1 MVEREANIDIVFR
14 NGLKD
19 YEALPPPEVWDNVYP
34 QIQKSRNTYR
44 FARYAALVIVLL
56 TLSFFSYRISR
67 EIATL
72 PENNIMAFDI
82 NSSPPVSNQY
92 VASNQRIVKE
102 EKYLAKT
109 SEEATADDKDK
120 IAISHPDT
128 PVNTQTY
135 YARDPVSLSAGNN
148 RQLQRKPFEASSPAS
163 FNPYQT
169 IVADYQLYPAE
180 LPVNKTEKWSI
191 AALASPTYYSS
202 INSGNDELYKQMTA
216 SEQPLVSYT
225 GGIALAY
232 KVNRRFSIQSGLYY
246 SSVGQM
252 VEGINSYGGFREYDY
267 TKGDR
272 NFEVLTS
279 TGTLYTNNADVFI
292 ESVDGNR
299 VITSYTR
306 DVFDPKK
313 SDLEYIN
320 NTLRQS
326 LSYLEVPII
335 LRYKIVDKTLDFNLI
350 GGVSYNMLLD
360 NSVYTI
366 VEGGK
371 YPIGATDGLNFLTIS
386 SSLGMGMEYNLS
398 KKFSLNLEPTFR
410 YYLNPFNTSGYSSH
424 PYSFGVFSGVSYK
437 F

>member
-1 MVEREANIDIVFR
+1 MAEREVNIDIVFR

-19 YEALPPPEVWDNVYP
+19 LEALPPPEVWDKVYP
-34 QIQKSRNTYR
+34 HIKKPVYAYR
-44 FARYAALVIVLL
+44 IARYAAVTIVLL

-67 EIATL
+67 DITTL
-72 PENNIMAFDI
+72 PTNNYIAFDI
-82 NSSPPVSNQY
+82 ASPSPLTDQYIASSQEVAEQKMYLVNSPRTTPVDS
-92 VASNQRIVKE
+92 
-102 EKYLAKT
+102 KY
-109 SEEATADDKDK
+109 E
-120 IAISHPDT
+120 IAISHPDVM
-128 PVNTQTY
+128 VNTPAY
-135 YARDPVSLSAGNN
+135 YDREPVSLSSDYD
-148 RQLQRKPFEASSPAS
+148 RQLQRRQYKVSSPA
-163 FNPYQT
+163 NYDPYRT
-169 IVADYQLYPAE
+169 DVAYYQLYPSDV
-180 LPVNKTEKWSI
+180 PVEKTEKWSI

-202 INSGNDELYKQMTA
+202 INSGSNELYRQMAA

-225 GGIALAY
+225 GGVALAY
-232 KVNRRFSIQSGLYY
+232 KVNKRFSIQSGLYY

-279 TGTLYTNNADVFI
+279 TGTLFTNNADVFL

-299 VITSYTR
+299 VVTSYTK
-306 DVFDPKK
+306 DVFDPQK
-313 SDLEYIN
+313 SNLKYIN
-320 NTLRQS
+320 NTLRQN
-326 LSYLEVPII
+326 LSYLELPVI
-335 LRYKIVDKTLDFNLI
+335 LRYKIIDKTLDFNLI

-398 KKFSLNLEPTFR
+398 RKFSLNLEPTFR
-410 YYLNPFNTSGYSSH
+410 YYLNPFNTTGSSLH
-424 PYSFGVFSGVSYK
+424 PYSFGIFSGVSYK

>member
-1 MVEREANIDIVFR
+1 MADRETNIDIVFR

-19 YEALPPPEVWDNVYP
+19 YEALPPPEVWDKVYP
-34 QIQKSRNTYR
+34 HIKKSGNTYR
-44 FARYAALVIVLL
+44 IARYAAVIIVLL

-67 EIATL
+67 DIATL
-72 PENNIMAFDI
+72 PSNNYMAFDI
-82 NSSPPVSNQY
+82 VSPSPLTDQY
-92 VASNQRIVKE
+92 VAVAEEFVEYETYLVKSSQ
-102 EKYLAKT
+102 KT
-109 SEEATADDKDK
+109 PADSKHE
-120 IAISHPDT
+120 IAVSHPDGM
-128 PVNTQTY
+128 VNTPAY
-135 YARDPVSLSAGNN
+135 YDREPVSLSSDYD
-148 RQLQRKPFEASSPAS
+148 RQLQRKQFKASSPAS
-163 FNPYQT
+163 YDPYQSN
-169 IVADYQLYPAE
+169 VADYQLYPSDI
-180 LPVNKTEKWSI
+180 PVQKTEKWSI

-202 INSGNDELYKQMTA
+202 INSGSDELYRQMAA

-225 GGIALAY
+225 GGVALAY
-232 KVNRRFSIQSGLYY
+232 KVNKRFSIQSGLYY

-252 VEGINSYGGFREYDY
+252 VEGINSFGGFREYDY

-279 TGTLYTNNADVFI
+279 TGTLYTNNADVFL

-299 VITSYTR
+299 VLTSYTK

-313 SDLEYIN
+313 SNLQYIN

-326 LSYLEVPII
+326 LSYLELPII

-398 KKFSLNLEPTFR
+398 RKFSLNLEPTFR
-410 YYLNPFNTSGYSSH
+410 YYLNPFNTTGSSSH
-424 PYSFGVFSGVSYK
+424 PYSFGIFSGVSYK